1 MRIRLLEVDDE
12 NCLREEY
19 KDQINKTMIKM
30 ETITSKMYK
39 LIYTQFDRQR
49 SLRGWCKLYS
59 TDRRGF
65 ERKLPNFKIKEDIWY
80 NRDGRNELIMSRI
93 PEFGTDFTKIK
104 C

>member
-49 SLRGWCKLYS
+49 SLRG
-59 TDRRGF
+59 
-65 ERKLPNFKIKEDIWY
+65 
-80 NRDGRNELIMSRI
+80 
-93 PEFGTDFTKIK
+93 
-104 C
+104 